1 MNFQFCSETRSLVG
15 EITVAFLPYAEAAV
29 LRIQGLYPDVSFSLD
44 GDKITVREIDE
55 QSVPAFRSV
64 IAHQIYREKILVE
77 TLSLRKSLLSA
88 VIK

>member
-1 MNFQFCSETRSLVG
+1 MNIQYCRETRSLVG
-15 EITVAFLPYAEAAV
+15 ELTEAFLPYAEASV
-29 LRIQGLYPDVSFSLD
+29 LRLQGLYPDVSFSLD

-55 QSVPAFRSV
+55 ESVTAFRSV
-64 IAHQIYREKILVE
+64 IAHQIYREKILTE

>member
-1 MNFQFCSETRSLVG
+1 MNFQFCGETRSLVG
-15 EITVAFLPYAEAAV
+15 EITEAFLPYAEAAV
-29 LRIQGLYPDVSFSLD
+29 LRLQSLHPDAGFSLD
-44 GDKITVREIDE
+44 GDKLTVRGIDGK
-55 QSVPAFRSV
+55 SVSIIRSA